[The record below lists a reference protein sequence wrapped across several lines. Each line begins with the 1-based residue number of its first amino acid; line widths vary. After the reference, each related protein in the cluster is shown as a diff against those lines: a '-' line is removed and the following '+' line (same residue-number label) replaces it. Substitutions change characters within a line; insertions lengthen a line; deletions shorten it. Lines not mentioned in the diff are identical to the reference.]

1 MCFLNFYTLVFWTP
15 LLFTWGSFQ
24 MFSQIAC
31 LNRWKVALIAFERL
45 FTWGS
50 FQMFSQIACM
60 NRCKVTNG
68 CICTFFS
75 TVSSNCLP
83 EQMQSRI
90 DCICML
96 FSRVSFQMC
105 PQIACLYRC
114 KVALVAFVCFFK
126 CLLKLTFPTAAK
138 SHWLHLNGF
147 SREWILKCVFKW
159 PARTDAKSHW
169 LHLYDFSSEW
179 VFECFL
185 RLKVFK
191 VSILLT
197 NC

>member
-1 MCFLNFYTLVFWTP
+1 MQSCKWLHSYVFFFHLSPQIICPKRCKVALVAFVRF
-15 LLFTWGSFQ
+15 FTKGSFQ
-24 MFSQIAC
+24 MFSRIAC
-31 LNRWKVALIAFERL
+31 LNRWKVAFIAFERL

-83 EQMQSRI
+83 EQMQSHI

-114 KVALVAFVCFFK
+114 KVALVAFVQLFSVDLCNI
-126 CLLKLTFPTAAK
+126 AA
-138 SHWLHLNGF
+138 
-147 SREWILKCVFKW
+147 
-159 PARTDAKSHW
+159 
-169 LHLYDFSSEW
+169 
-179 VFECFL
+179 
-185 RLKVFK
+185 
-191 VSILLT
+191 
-197 NC
+197 